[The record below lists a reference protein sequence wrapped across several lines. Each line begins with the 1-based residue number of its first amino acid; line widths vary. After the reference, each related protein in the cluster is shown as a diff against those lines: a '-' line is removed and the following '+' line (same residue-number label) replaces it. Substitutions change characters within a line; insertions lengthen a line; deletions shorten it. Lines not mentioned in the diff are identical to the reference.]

1 MRLALLPW
9 AVERRH
15 LWPRSF
21 RAGVR
26 TMMLVASRLD
36 RSETHTGLPPDAWLE
51 ALSFCGREW
60 FPRVEDGVRAP
71 GDGRKVAKIQ
81 CDWCGRAPMDARSGP
96 SVLKECPCRLVRYCG
111 KACSVAAWE
120 THRKLCKK
128 TRRARGNKK

>member
-26 TMMLVASRLD
+26 TLMLVASRLD

-51 ALSFCGREW
+51 VLSFCGREW
-60 FPRVEDGVRAP
+60 FPRVGDGVHAPGRRDVARIKCEWCQRAP
-71 GDGRKVAKIQ
+71 WKKMTLRQ
-81 CDWCGRAPMDARSGP
+81 CSKC
-96 SVLKECPCRLVRYCG
+96 KQVRYCCEECQHCAWKTH
-111 KACSVAAWE
+111 KARCKAHRAAPPAVAAPTE
-120 THRKLCKK
+120 
-128 TRRARGNKK
+128 

>member
-26 TMMLVASRLD
+26 TLMLVASRLD
-36 RSETHTGLPPDAWLE
+36 RSETHTGLPPDAWLVT
-51 ALSFCGREW
+51 LSFCGREW

-81 CDWCGRAPMDARSGP
+81 CEWCGRAPWRKTALLRCS
-96 SVLKECPCRLVRYCG
+96 KCKQVRYCCKECQNSAWATH
-111 KACSVAAWE
+111 KAWCKAHRVPSVM
-120 THRKLCKK
+120 
-128 TRRARGNKK
+128 